1 MPDAFYFAFSFAI
14 VGMGAVGA
22 AWDVFRRAIDAD
34 VERVRLKV
42 EGMQRADYES
52 LRTLVLQVQ
61 NQANGVERAVAFGR
75 GR

>member
-1 MPDAFYFAFSFAI
+1 MPDAFFFAFAFAT
-14 VGMGAVGA
+14 VGIAAVGA

-61 NQANGVERAVAFGR
+61 GQAAGLERTMALGR